1 MRDKM
6 VVPSVFLA
14 GVVLIVGISLIA
26 AMGAPEDV
34 VDVSEPPAV
43 VEEQGGTAPPR
54 IVTATEPVSSEA
66 LEPALIPASNGN
78 GKNGNGADFGSVTL
92 PLATEALPD
101 VGADDTLVPE
111 LQSDLIY
118 LSLEDVELEKVV
130 KIFTRIADVN
140 IITSGTN
147 LQGTVSVHLQGVPW
161 QPALEAILAEKGLM
175 LHDVGASGVYTIRAK
190 AAGAPDPL
198 FIETFFL
205 QYASVPDVIEAVKA
219 TLDGRGRMS
228 SYPSRN
234 AMIVHST
241 KANLLQMKDLITII
255 DIPRRQVYIESKFM
269 ELNDVA
275 IKNMGINWTMLQGYS
290 IAGSFGLLRQQE
302 SYAESQ
308 NRAGTFGQTDG
319 RTSADT
325 VSELYDIEGERI
337 SQTPASTT
345 TSEGGDATTTS
356 PTDIPVRT
364 ISDDIARGRDVSFT
378 MGETVSKSL
387 SDVRTAVLSPFDFSL
402 ILSALKGKDGI
413 SIISNPKIIVAN
425 GEEALIHIGEVRR
438 PFVASVTPGT
448 EGSAPTIIYNAGDE
462 VKFGVELNVTPTV
475 NTASNITVMIEPV
488 LTRSAGFET
497 APSGQTYPIVS
508 QKKIKTLFHLESGRT
523 AAIGGLT
530 ETEDVEDVKKV
541 PLLGDIPLIGKYLF
555 SHKSERQ
562 AQRETIIFVTVG
574 LASPEN
580 ITDNT
585 GLPGDSELV
594 HRQLIRS
601 MQRKEEFQQELAAM
615 RAAAKQRKEE
625 VERRRKYLLKRA
637 R

>member
-6 VVPSVFLA
+6 VVPSVFLS

-26 AMGAPEDV
+26 ARGAPEDTVDAPDV
-34 VDVSEPPAV
+34 VEDVEGAPAAPAV
-43 VEEQGGTAPPR
+43 TPTAPS
-54 IVTATEPVSSEA
+54 PV
-66 LEPALIPASNGN
+66 SNGN
-78 GKNGNGADFGSVTL
+78 GKNGNGRNGNGTDYGSVTMPVPGEEVTDL
-92 PLATEALPD
+92 GESETVQRDSDSDLVSLNVKDVPLATIIE
-101 VGADDTLVPE
+101 
-111 LQSDLIY
+111 S
-118 LSLEDVELEKVV
+118 
-130 KIFTRIADVN
+130 FTRIANVN
-140 IITSGTN
+140 LITSGTN
-147 LQGTVSVHLQGVPW
+147 LQGTVTVSLTGVPW

-175 LHDVGASGVYTIRAK
+175 LYDEGASGIYTIKPK
-190 AAGAPDPL
+190 AVGQLDPL

-205 QYASVPDVIEAVKA
+205 EYASVPDVIEAVKA
-219 TLDGRGRMS
+219 SLDGRGRMS

-234 AMIVHST
+234 AMIVQST
-241 KANLLQMKDLITII
+241 KANLAQVKELVAII

-275 IKNMGINWTMLQGYS
+275 IKNLGINWTMLQGYS
-290 IAGSFGLLRQQE
+290 VAGSFGLLRQQE
-302 SYAESQ
+302 TYTESQ
-308 NRAGTFGQTDG
+308 GANVGLTQSDG
-319 RTSADT
+319 RTSADQ
-325 VSELYDIEGERI
+325 VSEMYDIEGERI
-337 SQTPASTT
+337 SQTPTVTT
-345 TSEGGDATTTS
+345 TSEGGDSTTVS
-356 PTDIPVRT
+356 PMDMPVRT
-364 ISDDIARGRDVSFT
+364 ISDDIARGRDLSLGMT
-378 MGETVSKSL
+378 ESVSKSL
-387 SDVRTAVLSPFDFSL
+387 SDVRSAVLSPFDFSL

-425 GEEALIHIGEVRR
+425 GEQALIHIGEVRR

-448 EGSAPTIIYNAGDE
+448 EGAAPTIVYNPGDE

-475 NTASNITVMIEPV
+475 NTDSNITVLIEPV

-497 APSGQTYPIVS
+497 APSGQTYPVVS

-530 ETEDVEDVKKV
+530 ETEDVEDVKKI

-574 LASPEN
+574 LALPAN
-580 ITDNT
+580 ITDTT
-585 GLPGDSELV
+585 GLPEDAELV
-594 HRQLIRS
+594 HRHLIRS
-601 MQRKEEFQQELAAM
+601 IQRKEEFQQELAAM

-625 VERRRKYLLKRA
+625 VERRRKHLLKRA